1 MRTLVVSDLHLGART
16 GRDLLRGREVRAPL
30 LDALAECDRL
40 VLLGDLLEL
49 RQGPVRDALGA
60 SEPVFRDLA
69 AALGS
74 GRQIIIVPG
83 NHDHH
88 LLGPWLERR
97 SRQAPPPP
105 LGLQTAVDWRAGETL
120 ATVVRWLAPVEVEVA
135 YPGVWLRPDAYAM
148 HGHYADRHTTVP
160 MLERLGAGAMAR
172 IVREPA
178 DGPRRAEDYEA
189 TLAPIYA
196 WIHAVAQAAAPQVG
210 AGGAPDPHPSA
221 DGAPAPHVGAGG
233 APAPHPGAGGAP
245 APHPGAGAAPAPHV
259 GVEGASARAWGAL
272 SGHGHGRGRGR
283 AVRRRALV
291 AAFPI
296 LVAAL
301 NRAGLG
307 PLRPDL
313 SRAELRRA
321 GLRAVSDVL
330 SRLGVDATH
339 VIFGHSHRAGPL
351 PGDDPSEWGSS
362 TGARLLNVGCWVHE
376 PGFLGAAPHT
386 SPYRAGFTA
395 VLDGDAAP
403 ELVNLL
409 DSGQFPGGELP

>member
-1 MRTLVVSDLHLGART
+1 
-16 GRDLLRGREVRAPL
+16 LLR
-30 LDALAECDRL
+30 ALAEFDRL

-60 SEPVFRDLA
+60 SQPVFRDLA

-120 ATVVRWLAPVEVEVA
+120 ATVVRWLAPVDVEVA
-135 YPGVWLRPDAYAM
+135 YPGVWLRSDAYAM

-196 WIHAVAQAAAPQVG
+196 WIHAVAQAAAPHVG
-210 AGGAPDPHPSA
+210 A
-221 DGAPAPHVGAGG
+221 DGAAAPHVGADG
-233 APAPHPGAGGAP
+233 PT
-245 APHPGAGAAPAPHV
+245 APHV
-259 GVEGASARAWGAL
+259 GADGASAHAWRTL
-272 SGHGHGRGRGR
+272 SGRGRGR
-283 AVRRRALV
+283 GVRRRTMV

-296 LVAAL
+296 LLAAL
-301 NRAGLG
+301 NRAGIG
-307 PLRPDL
+307 PLRADL

-321 GLRAVSDVL
+321 GLRAFIDVL

-351 PGDDPSEWGSS
+351 PGDDPCEWRSS
-362 TGARLLNVGCWVHE
+362 TGARLINTGCWVHE
-376 PGFLGAAPHT
+376 PRFLGAAPHT
-386 SPYRAGFTA
+386 SPYRAGFGA
-395 VLDGDAAP
+395 MLDGDAAP

-409 DSGQFPGGELP
+409 DAKLPSARAGPGPPGRA

>member
-1 MRTLVVSDLHLGART
+1 V
-16 GRDLLRGREVRAPL
+16 LRGPEVRAAL
-30 LDALAECDRL
+30 LHALAEFDRL

-49 RQGPVRDALGA
+49 RQGPVRDALGT
-60 SEPVFRDLA
+60 SEAVFRDLA

-135 YPGVWLRPDAYAM
+135 YPGVWLRSDAYAM

-196 WIHAVAQAAAPQVG
+196 WIHAVAQTT
-210 AGGAPDPHPSA
+210 
-221 DGAPAPHVGAGG
+221 
-233 APAPHPGAGGAP
+233 
-245 APHPGAGAAPAPHV
+245 APHV
-259 GVEGASARAWGAL
+259 GVDGASAHAWRAL
-272 SGHGHGRGRGR
+272 SGRGRGGG
-283 AVRRRALV
+283 VRRRTMI

-307 PLRPDL
+307 PLRADL

-321 GLRAVSDVL
+321 GLRAFSDVL

-351 PGDDPSEWGSS
+351 AGDDPSDWRSS
-362 TGARLLNVGCWVHE
+362 TGARQINTGCWVHE

-386 SPYRAGFTA
+386 SPYRVGFGA

-409 DSGQFPGGELP
+409 DAKLPLARAGPEAPGPA